1 MVKNWLKLGALPL
14 LLLLSACGALID
26 DGSSQLEVRLVF
38 PQEVASGQEARGNL
52 TIRSNGVQGQAF
64 LTVASPPGITLVSPR
79 VINVTEGA
87 SEYPVTVRVS
97 EDLRPGTYNVRIVIS
112 LQNGSSAEARANL
125 RVVEVPRGF
134 SIALT
139 PQSLSLAPG
148 SSGNVQLTLTPQ
160 GGFTGRVD
168 LGLVGAPSG
177 VELSPT
183 SLTVSSGP
191 ISQTLTLSVGTNVAP
206 GNYALRLRA
215 SSGSLVKEADLALT
229 VGAPPSSPSFELAAT
244 PTSLNPR
251 VGETALLTVTLTP
264 QGGFQGAV
272 LLSLSAPDFADASPT
287 QTAVN
292 LVNGQASASFQI
304 RGTREG
310 SGTLTVR
317 AESGA
322 IVRTLSIPLR
332 VQPYA
337 IEASATPAT
346 GYVPHTRPTTTLTL
360 TGRGYSGLVL
370 VEASSGYAVSP
381 SVVEAQDGTAR
392 EHTLTLIPPSG
403 APFGLQEVTLT
414 LTTTSTGPR
423 TTVRVP
429 VTLQGIRLNVNGTT
443 TSSPNFFVVNFRVE
457 RLGGYTGNISSGSFS
472 VRKVAGPT
480 CSPLYTAP
488 TPLASPPD
496 TYEIGVDM
504 RSCPSGDYTFRLEAD
519 NGQVAASATFDLT
532 VVPQGLS
539 ASVNPAS
546 LIVYRGSTANFTLT
560 LTPSGGLSG
569 LVALSLENGGAPVPW
584 ANFTPSYVTIAP
596 SGTQSFSIAMNA
608 TSGAPTGTH
617 SLTLKLVH
625 SAGQTTVPISVEVR
639 EPTFHIALSNSS
651 FTLRPG
657 EADTT
662 ALSITTEG
670 GFSGTINLFLDGPG
684 ASNFT
689 LTPSTVNTS
698 ASTWGLLITNVSAS
712 APGTYNLTLRATSG
726 TITRTVPITVT
737 VPPPPDF
744 AISVT
749 PTSLTVPAGSSGTLT
764 LTVTPFHGFTGSI
777 NLTLTDP
784 AGNPVAPNFSVN
796 PTSVTVS
803 GSGPQT
809 FTLTLDVASGVA
821 SGNYFL
827 VLRATSGTITRTALF
842 QVTVP

>member
-1 MVKNWLKLGALPL
+1 MLKDWLKLGALPL
-14 LLLLSACGALID
+14 ALFLSACGALLES
-26 DGSSQLEVRLVF
+26 GSSRLEVRLAF
-38 PQEVASGQEARGNL
+38 PQEVAPGQEARGTL
-52 TIRSNGVQGQAF
+52 TVSSSGFQGQAF
-64 LTVASPPGITLVSPR
+64 LGIASPSGITLVSPR
-79 VINVTEGA
+79 VINVTEGTN
-87 SEYPVTVRVS
+87 EYPVTVRVS
-97 EDLRPGTYNVRIVIS
+97 EDLRPGTYTVRMIIS
-112 LQNGSSAEARANL
+112 AQDGSSAEARANL
-125 RVVEVPRGF
+125 RVVEAAQDF
-134 SIALT
+134 SVGLT
-139 PQSLSLAPG
+139 PQSLSLSPG
-148 SSGNVQLTLTPQ
+148 SSGSVQLTLIPQ
-160 GGFTGRVD
+160 GGFTGTVN
-168 LGLVGAPSG
+168 LELVGAPSG
-177 VELSPT
+177 VELTPT
-183 SLTVSSGP
+183 SLTVSGGP
-191 ISQTLTLSVGTNVAP
+191 VSQTLTLSVGTNVAP
-206 GNYALRLRA
+206 GNYTVRLRA
-215 SSGSLVKEADLALT
+215 SSGSLVKEANLALT
-229 VGAPPSSPSFELAAT
+229 VSAPPSFELAAS
-244 PTSLNPR
+244 PASLNAR

-272 LLSLSAPDFADASPT
+272 LVSVSAPEFAEVSPT

-292 LVNGQASASFQI
+292 LVSGQASASFQI
-304 RGTREG
+304 RGTGEG

-317 AESGA
+317 AESGS
-322 IVRTLSIPLR
+322 IVRTLSVPLR

-381 SVVEAQDGTAR
+381 NVVEAQDGTAR
-392 EHTLTLIPPSG
+392 NHTLTLIPPSG

-457 RLGGYTGNISSGSFS
+457 RLGGYSGSLSTGSFS
-472 VRKVAGPT
+472 LQRVAGPP

-504 RSCPSGDYTFRLEAD
+504 RSCPAGSYTLRLDVD

-569 LVALSLENGGAPVPW
+569 LVALSLENGSGPISW
-584 ANFTPSYVTIAP
+584 ASLVPSYVTIAP

-608 TSGAPTGTH
+608 ASGAPTGTH
-617 SLTLKLVH
+617 SLTLKLIH

-639 EPTFHIALSNSS
+639 EPTFHIALSRSS
-651 FTLRPG
+651 FTLRPDEG
-657 EADTT
+657 DTT
-662 ALSITTEG
+662 ALSLTIEG
-670 GFSGTINLFLDGPG
+670 GFSGTINLSLHGPG
-684 ASNFT
+684 ASNFA

-698 ASTWGLLITNVSAS
+698 APTWGLLITNVSAS
-712 APGTYNLTLRATSG
+712 TPGTYNLTLEATSG

-744 AISVT
+744 AIAVD
-749 PTSLTVPAGSSGTLT
+749 PTSLTVPAGGSGTLT

-784 AGNPVAPNFSVN
+784 AGNPVAPNFLVS
-796 PTSVTVS
+796 PTTVTVT
-803 GSGPQT
+803 GSAPQN
-809 FTLTLDVASGVA
+809 FTLTLNVASGVG

-827 VLRATSGTITRTALF
+827 VLRATSGAITRTALF